1 MDTVIGYK
9 IRKVREIKNLSQSYM
24 ADKLSISQSSYSD
37 IENCKT
43 KISEEKLNEIAR
55 VLEVDSETI
64 KNFNDQVV
72 FNACSQSGY
81 YNTNNI
87 TSTAKIEELYKEII
101 KSKDE
106 QILQLQEQLL
116 SLKNELGLFRKS

>member
-87 TSTAKIEELYKEII
+87 TSTAKIEELYKELI

-116 SLKNELGLFRKS
+116 SLKNELRLLRES

>member
-1 MDTVIGYK
+1 MDSVIGYK
-9 IRKVREIKNLSQSYM
+9 IRKVREIKNLSQKYM

-43 KISEEKLNEIAR
+43 FLSDEKLEEIAR
-55 VLEVDSETI
+55 ILEVTPDTI

-81 YNTNNI
+81 YNVNNI
-87 TSTAKIEELYKEII
+87 NQIEKIELLYKEII
-101 KSKDE
+101 KTKDE
-106 QILQLQEQLL
+106 QISQLL
-116 SLKNELGLFRKS
+116 NLIQILKEK

>member
-1 MDTVIGYK
+1 MNSVIGYK
-9 IRKVREIKNLSQSYM
+9 IRKVREIKNLSQKYI
-24 ADKLSISQSSYSD
+24 ADKLSVSQSHYSD

-43 KISEEKLNEIAR
+43 EISDEKLEEIAR
-55 VLEVDSETI
+55 ILEVSSDTI

-87 TSTAKIEELYKEII
+87 HPMEKMEFLYQEII

-106 QILQLQEQLL
+106 LILQLQKEIQ
-116 SLKNELGLFRKS
+116 SLKTKD

>member
-1 MDTVIGYK
+1 MDSIIGYK
-9 IRKVREIKNLSQSYM
+9 IRKVREIKNLSQKYM
-24 ADKLSISQSSYSD
+24 ANKLSVSQSHYSD

-43 KISEEKLNEIAR
+43 GISEEKLEEIAR
-55 VLEVDSETI
+55 IFEVDSDTI

-87 TSTAKIEELYKEII
+87 NPIEKLEFLYREII

-106 QILQLQEQLL
+106 LITQLQNEIL
-116 SLKNELGLFRKS
+116 SFKNRD

>member
-1 MDTVIGYK
+1 MESVIGYK
-9 IRKVREIKNLSQSYM
+9 IRKVREIKNLSQKYM
-24 ADKLSISQSSYSD
+24 ADKLSVSQSHYSD

-43 KISEEKLNEIAR
+43 EISDEKLEEIAR
-55 VLEVDSETI
+55 VLEVNTDTI

-87 TSTAKIEELYKEII
+87 HVPIEKIENLYKEII
-101 KSKDE
+101 KAKD
-106 QILQLQEQLL
+106 QYISQLQKEIE
-116 SLKNELGLFRKS
+116 SLQTKK

>member
-81 YNTNNI
+81 Y
-87 TSTAKIEELYKEII
+87 
-101 KSKDE
+101 
-106 QILQLQEQLL
+106 L
-116 SLKNELGLFRKS
+116 SLIHI